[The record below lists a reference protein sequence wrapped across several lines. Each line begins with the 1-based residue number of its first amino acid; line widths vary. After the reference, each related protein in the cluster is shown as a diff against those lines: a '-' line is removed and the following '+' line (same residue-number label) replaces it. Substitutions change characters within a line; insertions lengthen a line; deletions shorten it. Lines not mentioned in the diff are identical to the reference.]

1 MPCLSWLHIAA
12 IPGPGLSDTETMA
25 MRVTTMTLVI
35 QVTWAQSGYWWMGQS
50 GLFGGSENLES
61 SGTGGYAGVSS
72 ADNVVENVE
81 AIQTPEKLQLQ
92 QPQDTPSYAG
102 YGNSYYG
109 NQASESQENENQ
121 QAQASVIS
129 NDINERNSNYGGEFT
144 DISS

>member
-1 MPCLSWLHIAA
+1 M
-12 IPGPGLSDTETMA
+12 GSDTETMA
-25 MRVTTMTLVI
+25 RRVTTMSLVI

-81 AIQTPEKLQLQ
+81 AFQKPEKLQLQ
-92 QPQDTPSYAG
+92 QSQDTPSQAAGGYAG

-109 NQASESQENENQ
+109 NQASESQENEKQ

-129 NDINERNSNYGGEFT
+129 NDINERNSNYGGELT

>member
-1 MPCLSWLHIAA
+1 
-12 IPGPGLSDTETMA
+12 
-25 MRVTTMTLVI
+25 
-35 QVTWAQSGYWWMGQS
+35 MGQS

-81 AIQTPEKLQLQ
+81 AFQTPEKLQLQ

-109 NQASESQENENQ
+109 NQVSESQENENQ